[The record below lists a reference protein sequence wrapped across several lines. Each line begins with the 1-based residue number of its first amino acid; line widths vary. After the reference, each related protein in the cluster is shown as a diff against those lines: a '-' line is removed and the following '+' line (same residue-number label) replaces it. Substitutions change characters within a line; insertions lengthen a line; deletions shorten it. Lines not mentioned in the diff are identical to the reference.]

1 MNTAIISEMLREG
14 VWVVIT
20 VCGPMLLLSM
30 LMGVLMAMFQAVTQ
44 IHEQTLTFILKVTVI
59 IIVLLV
65 AGGWM
70 METLLEYAETLF
82 ETMRG
87 LGG

>member
-14 VWVVIT
+14 VWVVIK

-44 IHEQTLTFILKVTVI
+44 IHEQTLTFIFKVTVI

-70 METLLEYAETLF
+70 METLLDYARSLF
-82 ETMRG
+82 ALMVS
-87 LGG
+87 

>member
-1 MNTAIISEMLREG
+1 MDTAMISELLREG
-14 VWVVIT
+14 VWVVIK

-30 LMGVLMAMFQAVTQ
+30 LVGVLLAIFQAVTQ
-44 IHEQTLTFILKVTVI
+44 IHEQTLSFIFKVTVV

-70 METLLEYAETLF
+70 METLLDYARSLF
-82 ETMRG
+82 DAMRMG
-87 LGG
+87 

>member
-14 VWVVIT
+14 VWGVIK

-30 LMGVLMAMFQAVTQ
+30 LVGGLLAMFQAVTQ
-44 IHEQTLTFILKVTVI
+44 IHEQTLTFIFKVTMI

>member
-1 MNTAIISEMLREG
+1 MNTAIISEMLRGG
-14 VWVVIT
+14 VWVVIK

>member
-14 VWVVIT
+14 VWVVIK

-44 IHEQTLTFILKVTVI
+44 IHEQTLTFIFKVTVI

-70 METLLEYAETLF
+70 METLLEYTETLF